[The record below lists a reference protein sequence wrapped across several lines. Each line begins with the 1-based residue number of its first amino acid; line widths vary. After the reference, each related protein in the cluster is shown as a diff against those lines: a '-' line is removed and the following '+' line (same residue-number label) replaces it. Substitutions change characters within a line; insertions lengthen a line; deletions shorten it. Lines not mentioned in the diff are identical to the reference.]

1 MVKLCWKRMDEV
13 AEGVGVGGGAEHEG
27 RGKGV
32 PRVVVEYSYEEEEE
46 IEEDTLRQAQG
57 ERRGRQCGRQCE
69 RPGGLELG
77 IELWLELE
85 ERVDKRVKHIEQ
97 QAMGDDGAVG
107 GCAGGWSGRAGA
119 GGRGGCAGV
128 SSRRRATG
136 RSKKETLRGQWQWTG
151 GPFDRAPFDGRPF
164 DVGHCIRMARSSS
177 YCRGLRRS
185 RHRKSLKSTLK
196 QCDDAVNGVTEERKL
211 LEGARTKPDEMNGK
225 IIEGVAAA
233 ITKASKDAVKK
244 QLKEDLFYSTL
255 QPESMKEL
263 KDVVRERYQEA
274 KAGIL
279 EVLTKVMARG
289 FRSSV
294 GPSTRWRQEEEVAG
308 VRSGVE
314 RRVHERSVPPS
325 VGGYVGSPIASP
337 LSSAHQTVSKSVEDK
352 EVIVRDQ
359 SPLQKISEA
368 AVKPPPNAFAPL
380 RDKGGKGVV
389 AGEKSGAQ
397 IESVASARK
406 GAMQKRGAPTP
417 SDGAAVKGV
426 L

>member
-1 MVKLCWKRMDEV
+1 MGLS
-13 AEGVGVGGGAEHEG
+13 AAAQ
-27 RGKGV
+27 
-32 PRVVVEYSYEEEEE
+32 
-46 IEEDTLRQAQG
+46 ED
-57 ERRGRQCGRQCE
+57 
-69 RPGGLELG
+69 
-77 IELWLELE
+77 
-85 ERVDKRVKHIEQ
+85 
-97 QAMGDDGAVG
+97 
-107 GCAGGWSGRAGA
+107 GA
-119 GGRGGCAGV
+119 GGQEQEGGEAAQECRRGEERQVAVVELLQRVTQVEASQSKLDADVFAKHSEQAAVFNKLAGDFC
-128 SSRRRATG
+128 SAWNMIS
-136 RSKKETLRGQWQWTG
+136 E
-151 GPFDRAPFDGRPF
+151 
-164 DVGHCIRMARSSS
+164 
-177 YCRGLRRS
+177 
-185 RHRKSLKSTLK
+185 SLKSTLK